1 MVPREMKHVL
11 VKDRQQELEKQNL
24 ASLLSHAKIWNGV
37 IGKEHGLAMRDE
49 SKIKKKVWGNQT
61 TRE

>member
-1 MVPREMKHVL
+1 MFWSRISK
-11 VKDRQQELEKQNL
+11 KELEKQNL

-37 IGKEHGLAMRDE
+37 IGKEHDLAMRE
-49 SKIKKKVWGNQT
+49 RREYQEIKVWGKQM